1 MDDAEGESG
10 SEGEW
15 VQDDYRLALC
25 AEQAAAATNDLI
37 FGCLGAAALESPCHE
52 GTPAECLVMRILVAF
67 LIVLTST
74 SFAVAADGP
83 VDADLL
89 LAGGTIHDGSG
100 ADGAW
105 GMGHGLGGNIQH
117 EEAAQQDRTHWKVL
131 A

>member
-1 MDDAEGESG
+1 
-10 SEGEW
+10 
-15 VQDDYRLALC
+15 
-25 AEQAAAATNDLI
+25 
-37 FGCLGAAALESPCHE
+37 
-52 GTPAECLVMRILVAF
+52 MRILVAF